1 MKKIYS
7 LIILL
12 LTIGFVFSIASVS
25 LAIEDKNYGLK
36 TTATEAGI
44 PMSGTVQGTIG
55 TVLGIVL
62 SFVGVLFLI
71 LMIYGGI
78 IWMIARGNEQE
89 VTKAKNIIIAAIV
102 GIIIVASAYAITA
115 LVFGIITKPTV

>member
-1 MKKIYS
+1 MKKVYS
-7 LIILL
+7 LIVFLL
-12 LTIGFVFSIASVS
+12 AIGFVFSIASVS
-25 LAIEDKNYGLK
+25 LAIEDKSYGLNA
-36 TTATEAGI
+36 TANEAGI

-55 TVLGIVL
+55 TVLGVVL

-102 GIIIVASAYAITA
+102 GIIIVASAYAITK
-115 LVFGIITKPTV
+115 LVFGMFQF